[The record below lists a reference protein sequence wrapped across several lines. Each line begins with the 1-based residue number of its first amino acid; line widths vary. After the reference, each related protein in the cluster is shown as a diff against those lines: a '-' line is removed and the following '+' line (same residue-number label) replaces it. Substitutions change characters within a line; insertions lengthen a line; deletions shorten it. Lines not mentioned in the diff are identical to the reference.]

1 MYGANYVLDYIVHI
15 RDTTGIR
22 HTEVLRISIQLKT
35 LHTLPS
41 LGLLVILRIDT
52 SVAKRI
58 SAVIPLKVDSQ
69 AGRVLQKKRSV
80 SM

>member
-1 MYGANYVLDYIVHI
+1 LHGANYVLDYILHI

-52 SVAKRI
+52 GVAKRI
-58 SAVIPLKVDSQ
+58 AAVIPLKVDSQ
-69 AGRVLQKKRSV
+69 AGRVLQEKV
-80 SM
+80 SQ